1 MGNDVKMK
9 AMETMNVKGI
19 GFDYTVTNVNPVLG
33 GEAFLFVSENTAFLY
48 DSGFVFS
55 GNQIVNNIKKILGD
69 RPLDYV
75 LLTHSHYDHA
85 LGAPYCAREWED
97 VKVVASRH
105 ASKVFEK
112 DSAKK
117 VMRELSAEAAKVN
130 DVMEFEDLIDG
141 LHVDIA
147 VGEGDVLDLGDFV
160 FTVHEY
166 PGHTRCSIGFYCPG
180 EKLLL
185 SCETLGVYIG
195 DGSMYP
201 VYLVGYQMA
210 LDSIAKAIGLDIQ
223 YMLLPHTGMIFGDD
237 CRMSLANAREMA
249 ISGAE
254 EILKGYRAGKTPE
267 ELIEILRRDYY
278 TDLIKTLQPEAA
290 FLMNSR
296 IMITMI
302 IKELG

>member
-48 DSGFVFS
+48 DSGFAFS
-55 GNQIVNNIKKILGD
+55 GNQVVNNIKKILGD

-85 LGAPYCAREWED
+85 LGAPYCVRKWKD
-97 VKVVASRH
+97 VKVVASKH

-112 DSAKK
+112 DSAKR
-117 VMRELSAEAAKVN
+117 VMRELNAEAAKVN
-130 DVMEFEDLIDG
+130 DVTEFEDLIDD
-141 LHVDIA
+141 LHADIA
-147 VGEGDVLDLGDFV
+147 VEEGNVLDLGDFV

-185 SCETLGVYIG
+185 SSETLGVYIG

-201 VYLVGYQMA
+201 VYLVGYQMT
-210 LDSIAKAIGLDIQ
+210 LDSISRAMGLDIQ
-223 YMLLPHTGMIFGDD
+223 YMLLPHIGMVFGDD
-237 CRMSLANAREMA
+237 CRMLLANAKEMA

-254 EILKGYRAGKTPE
+254 EVMKGYRAGKTME
-267 ELIEILRRDYY
+267 ELIEVLRRDYY

-290 FLMNSR
+290 FLLNSR

-302 IKELG
+302 VKELG